1 MIGGGTSL
9 SDPKI
14 VMGGHYGGWEQLL
27 ADPKIM
33 D

>member
-1 MIGGGTSL
+1 MIGVGTSL

-14 VMGGHYGGWEQLL
+14 VMGVHYGDWEQFL
-27 ADPKIM
+27 ADPKIR